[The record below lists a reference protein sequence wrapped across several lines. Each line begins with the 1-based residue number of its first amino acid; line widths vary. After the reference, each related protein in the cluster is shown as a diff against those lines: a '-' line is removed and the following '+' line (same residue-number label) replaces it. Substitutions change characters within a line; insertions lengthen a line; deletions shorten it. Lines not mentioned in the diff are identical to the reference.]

1 LSKQPQSRSVR
12 AKIGEIL
19 YLMQI
24 YEAQARSLNEQLNL
38 INLKLEE
45 LKSAKAFLDSLKTID
60 VNTELL
66 FPIGGGVFVKGRIS
80 NKEYVLMDIGANV
93 IVKRAVSES
102 TDAVNNNIINLE
114 DAKTKIEGQ
123 LAQVIQKYNEL
134 QKLLERYSESMEEAR
149 K

>member
-1 LSKQPQSRSVR
+1 
-12 AKIGEIL
+12 
-19 YLMQI
+19 MQI

>member
-1 LSKQPQSRSVR
+1 MSKQPQSRSVR

-60 VNTELL
+60 ANTELL

-102 TDAVNNNIINLE
+102 TDAVNNLSLIHI
-114 DAKTKIEGQ
+114 
-123 LAQVIQKYNEL
+123 
-134 QKLLERYSESMEEAR
+134 
-149 K
+149 

>member
-1 LSKQPQSRSVR
+1 MSKQPQPKSIR
-12 AKIGEIL
+12 AKISEIL

-38 INLKLEE
+38 INLRLEE
-45 LKSAKAFLDSLKTID
+45 LKLAKAFLDSLKTID

-66 FPIGGGVFVKGRIS
+66 FPIGGGVFVRGRIS
-80 NKEYVLMDIGANV
+80 DKEYVLMDIGANV
-93 IVKRAVSES
+93 IVKRAVPES

-114 DAKTKIEGQ
+114 DARTKLEGQ

-134 QKLLERYSESMEEAR
+134 QKLLEKYSESLEEAR

>member
-1 LSKQPQSRSVR
+1 
-12 AKIGEIL
+12 
-19 YLMQI
+19 MQI

-114 DAKTKIEGQ
+114 ANSNSLYPQHNI
-123 LAQVIQKYNEL
+123 VISN
-134 QKLLERYSESMEEAR
+134 KLSFLNL
-149 K
+149 